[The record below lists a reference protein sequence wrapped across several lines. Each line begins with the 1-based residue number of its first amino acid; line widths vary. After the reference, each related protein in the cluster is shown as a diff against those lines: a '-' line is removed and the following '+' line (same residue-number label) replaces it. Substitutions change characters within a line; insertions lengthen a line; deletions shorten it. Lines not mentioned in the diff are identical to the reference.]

1 MYENTTQTQTNAP
14 TEDPGEILKYL
25 VDSGKID
32 LGSAE
37 EEMRQSKITEI
48 IKAHPYKIYQGKDGK
63 WYTHIP
69 DDSKSEKRRKIV
81 RATLE
86 EIHEVLYDHY
96 SGAEERRLML
106 GKTIETLY
114 PQWLEYKK
122 LITPAPTTIT
132 RLQIEWR
139 KYYEGTPIVK
149 VPIIKLK
156 KLDLDK
162 WAHSLIRER
171 ELTSKQFSN
180 LRAIMNQVLDYAVDL
195 EIIKDNPFDKVKIRG
210 KHLFRPVK
218 KKDPETQ
225 VYSVEEEKTVKE
237 MAWKDYEDRVKRY
250 VLSPL
255 AVLLQLET
263 GVRIGEL
270 CVLRYEDVHGDY
282 LKVQRMY
289 RRDDKEVVP
298 YTKGAYGDR
307 DVILTS
313 EAKRIIETCRKHQQ
327 ELGVEDDGY
336 IFSIN
341 GNPCSYWAIRDLYTK
356 YSRKLGLSKNKPSHT
371 SRRTTL
377 TKLLDGHM
385 HLDSVREMAGHCDER
400 TTLSNYY
407 YDRSTDAEK
416 VRQVEAALAN

>member
-1 MYENTTQTQTNAP
+1 MYENTMQLQTQTPA
-14 TEDPGEILKYL
+14 EDPGELLQYL

-37 EEMRQSKITEI
+37 EEMRKSKITEI
-48 IKAHPYKIYQGKDGK
+48 IESHPYKIYQGKDGK

-86 EIHEVLYDHY
+86 EVHEVIYDHY
-96 SGAEERRLML
+96 SGAAEKRQLL

-114 PQWLEYKK
+114 PQWLEYKR

-132 RLQIEWR
+132 RLQSDWK
-139 KYYEGTPIVK
+139 KYYEGTPIIK
-149 VPIIKLK
+149 VPIVRLK

-162 WAHSLIRER
+162 WAHKLIRER
-171 ELTSKQFSN
+171 ELTSKQYSN

-195 EIIKDNPFDKVKIRG
+195 EIIETNPFEKVKIRG

-218 KKDPETQ
+218 DKPPEERI
-225 VYSVEEEKTVKE
+225 YSVNEEKTVKE
-237 MAWKDYEDRVKRY
+237 MAWKDYEDRVKVY

-255 AVLLQLET
+255 ALLLQLET

-270 CVLRYEDVHGDY
+270 CVLRYEDIHGDY
-282 LKVQRMY
+282 LRVQRML
-289 RRDDKEVVP
+289 RRDAKEVVP
-298 YTKGAYGDR
+298 YTKGAFGDR
-307 DVILTS
+307 EVILTS

-327 ELGVEDDGY
+327 MLGVEDDGY

-341 GNPCSYWAIRDLYTK
+341 GEPCSYYAIEDLYRK
-356 YSRKLGLSKNKPSHT
+356 YSGKMGLNGNKPSHT
-371 SRRTTL
+371 SRRTNL
-377 TKLLDGHM
+377 TKLLDGHV
-385 HLDSVREMAGHCDER
+385 HLDSVMKMAGHCDKK
-400 TTLSNYY
+400 TTLSNYF
-407 YDRSTDAEK
+407 YDRSTAEEK
-416 VRQVEAALAN
+416 VRLVEEALAN

>member
-1 MYENTTQTQTNAP
+1 MYEQTMQTQTQAQIQ
-14 TEDPGEILKYL
+14 DSDALLKFL

-37 EEMRQSKITEI
+37 EEMRQSRITEI
-48 IKAHPYKIYQGKDGK
+48 IQSHPYKIYQGKDGK
-63 WYTHIP
+63 WYTHIQ
-69 DDSKSEKRRKIV
+69 DESKSEKRRKVV

-96 SGAEERRLML
+96 TGAAEKRQLL
-106 GKTIETLY
+106 GKTVETLY
-114 PQWLEYKK
+114 PQWLEYKR

-132 RLQIEWR
+132 RLQSDWK
-139 KYYEGTPIVK
+139 KYYEGTPIIK
-149 VPIIKLK
+149 IPIVRLK
-156 KLDLDK
+156 KLDLDE
-162 WAHSLIRER
+162 WAHKLIRER
-171 ELTSKQFSN
+171 ELTSKQYSN

-195 EIIKDNPFDKVKIRG
+195 EIIETNPFEKVKIRG

-218 KKDPETQ
+218 DKPPESRI
-225 VYSVEEEKTVKE
+225 YNVEEEKTVKE
-237 MAWKDYEDRVKRY
+237 MAWKDYEDRVKIY

-255 AVLLQLET
+255 ALLLQLET
-263 GVRIGEL
+263 GVRIREV
-270 CVLRYEDVHGDY
+270 CVLRYEDIHGDY
-282 LKVQRMY
+282 LRVQRMY
-289 RRDDKEVVP
+289 RRDEDEVVP

-327 ELGVEDDGY
+327 MLGVEDDGY

-341 GNPCSYWAIRDLYTK
+341 GKPCSYFAIEDLYTK
-356 YSRKLGLSKNKPSHT
+356 YSMKMGLSENKPSHT

-377 TKLLDGHM
+377 TKLLGGHV
-385 HLDSVREMAGHCDER
+385 HLDSVQKMAGHCDKK

-407 YDRSTDAEK
+407 YDRSSAEEK
-416 VRQVEAALAN
+416 VRLVEQALAN